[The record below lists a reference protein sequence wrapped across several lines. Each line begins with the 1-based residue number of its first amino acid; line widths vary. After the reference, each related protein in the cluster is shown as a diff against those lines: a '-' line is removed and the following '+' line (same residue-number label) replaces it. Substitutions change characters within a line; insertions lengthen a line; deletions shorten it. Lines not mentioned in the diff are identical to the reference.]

1 MLSNLLGFLNEF
13 GLEYGGVRLD
23 CYNDIYNDY
32 NYGIKVMLMGF

>member
-1 MLSNLLGFLNEF
+1 MWF